1 MCVESH
7 KLYAAL
13 AARRRELGLSQHELA
28 ERAGMRREKVNRIES
43 QRIEIGLNE
52 LSRLLDVLGLEI
64 SVSRKPAAN
73 PDRSNRSAHVNS
85 HGLAPEDF
93 EKASFF
99 DGSNAKVLD
108 WGKAPR

>member
-1 MCVESH
+1 MKSH
-7 KLYAAL
+7 NIYAAL
-13 AARRRELGLSQHELA
+13 AARRRELGLSQQELA

-64 SVSRKPAAN
+64 SIFRKSVAN
-73 PDRSNRSAHVNS
+73 RAHSNQRAHVNS

-99 DGSNAKVLD
+99 DGSNAKVVD